1 MLPNHSI
8 VLLILTISFYYLF
21 IHLFIFFEMGSCYV
35 AQAGLEHLGLD
46 DPLTSISKVAEIIGM
61 FHYTWQTILIQFFLK
76 NVFDRIQTA

>member
-1 MLPNHSI
+1 
-8 VLLILTISFYYLF
+8 
-21 IHLFIFFEMGSCYV
+21 MGSCYV